1 MRGRM
6 CSWSVAVLAISAT
19 LLGGCRKPPNPFEP
33 VVSGEEAVVAGITA
47 HQGNGKLLVTKAS
60 GRAAIAGVEQ
70 GDVVVSVNGA
80 PVATM
85 RELNDAIR
93 ASGKIAALLIER
105 GNERIHVQIPHAP
118 P

>member
-6 CSWSVAVLAISAT
+6 FSWSVAALAVSAT

-33 VVSGEEAVVAGITA
+33 IVAGEEAAAVGITA
-47 HQGNGKLLVTKAS
+47 RQGDGKLLVTKAS
-60 GRAAIAGVEQ
+60 GNAAIAGVET

-105 GNERIHVQIPHAP
+105 GNERIHVQIPNTP